1 MFSLRPSWF
10 DPLFL
15 RDALFSEC
23 ARSGRGEIDLTDL
36 LTREKRGRGGR
47 GGGGG
52 GERGA
57 VGGRAE
63 EAKFHMKEASET
75 NEGTNQGSRAG
86 NDGGRQTADGRMSER
101 TSERR

>member
-36 LTREKRGRGGR
+36 LTREKRGRGG
-47 GGGGG
+47 GG
-52 GERGA
+52 GEGGA
-57 VGGRAE
+57 SGGRE
-63 EAKFHMKEASET
+63 SRGGKVSYERGLRDER
-75 NEGTNQGSRAG
+75 GNQPRQ
-86 NDGGRQTADGRMSER
+86 GGRPGMMEGGRLQTDE
-101 TSERR
+101 

>member
-36 LTREKRGRGGR
+36 LTREKRGRGG
-47 GGGGG
+47 G

-57 VGGRAE
+57 VGERAE

-75 NEGTNQGSRAG
+75 NEGTNQG
-86 NDGGRQTADGRMSER
+86 GRVQGRE
-101 TSERR
+101 

>member
-36 LTREKRGRGGR
+36 LTREKRGRGG
-47 GGGGG
+47 GGG

-75 NEGTNQGSRAG
+75 NEGTNQGRE
-86 NDGGRQTADGRMSER
+86 GGRE
-101 TSERR
+101 